1 MAYHNVTYY
10 EIQIHMCFL
19 KIGNLFI
26 RVCCK
31 GFQSFCGTKFKN
43 GFEKSKNFR
52 THLSFSSD
60 TLQSIKRQRMDQ
72 CSDLIIC
79 KGFVKKGK

>member
-10 EIQIHMCFL
+10 EIQLHMCFL

-31 GFQSFCGTKFKN
+31 GFQSFWEQNLKMA
-43 GFEKSKNFR
+43 
-52 THLSFSSD
+52 L
-60 TLQSIKRQRMDQ
+60 
-72 CSDLIIC
+72 
-79 KGFVKKGK
+79 KKAKILEHT